1 MRFLYLLFAVAF
13 LFSVQAED
21 AELEQEQQ
29 GDPWEG
35 LDEFQDQIPDDL
47 GADDATV
54 ENRGSFL
61 RGPGFDECSAKN
73 GTCQIAFCR
82 GGTRR
87 IGKCNFLFRC
97 CSRSNK

>member
-35 LDEFQDQIPDDL
+35 LDEFQDQPPDDL
-47 GADDATV
+47 GADDDAAEDRADIQFRSGFDGCRRSRGKCYRFMCPRGTATV
-54 ENRGSFL
+54 
-61 RGPGFDECSAKN
+61 
-73 GTCQIAFCR
+73 
-82 GGTRR
+82 
-87 IGKCNFLFRC
+87 GKCSFTFFC
-97 CSRSNK
+97 CK